1 MAVNSGVLKSW
12 WSSRSNTF
20 SGSLLVWAMIAVI
33 LAFWSLNL
41 REVVVEYQERM
52 ALRVDNHQNQLV
64 NRKQEELEQTFRAVY
79 EHIRTLS
86 LLPSL
91 RSVEGGNLKSESE
104 DIIGQGRMSLDTHQT
119 IQQIYRNLSYNVNLS
134 EIYYVLTGFD
144 PDAGETPFFMY
155 DDEIV
160 GVHSEE
166 GLSEQQAEDIP
177 EEYELDEYAYYVRQ
191 LAWFEQ
197 HYPLWNSGDISGI
210 PALSSPLMRTCDNT
224 QYGSVTKGDERDSF
238 GILYSLPVY
247 GMGEQRLRGIIS
259 TVLRANVLEA
269 QLLGR
274 PYIPLS
280 EKEKAAALAQGW
292 SLPEIPVGFILSNSH
307 HNIRIHD
314 RRNRLFEAES
324 VTTLRQ
330 LPGRLL
336 SQPLDVVSD
345 GHWELSHYLS
355 PAQIDEL
362 NQDLVQSMWV
372 DILAR
377 IGLLLALLAIFWKA
391 NRDQRR
397 HHEALVKMAHY
408 DTLTLLPNRRLL
420 YLHLEQS
427 MARARRHDCRLGLL
441 FLDIDDFGAINDTL
455 GPQTG
460 DQVLT
465 AIAERL
471 RHSVRLSD
479 DIAVTE
485 RDVDSLQI
493 ARLGGDDFAL
503 IFEDIDKAETAVLL
517 AQRTMQLFQG
527 PIDLEGQ
534 PTEISLSGGMAIYP
548 DDAVSADDLMS
559 CADYALREA
568 TQQGIGQFQ
577 MYNDEMRQRAAR
589 QTQLMRDLPD
599 AVRNELF
606 TLVYQPKQQ
615 LDDDN
620 VVSFE
625 ALLRWTHPEFGFVS
639 PVEFIP
645 LLEQSGLI
653 VDAGR
658 WVMVTACRQMKA
670 WHDAG
675 YRGLCVSVNV
685 SPRQLMLSDILTTV
699 DEVLNET
706 GVPPHTLILEITE
719 SMMIDNL
726 EEGNRT
732 LAELRERGVKLAI
745 DDFGTGYSS
754 LTYLLGMPVDY
765 LKLDKSMIDAIE
777 DAKGAHVIK
786 TTIALA
792 HGLGLRAIAEGVE
805 EEVQR
810 SALKAMGC
818 DMIQGYWLSRP
829 LPVDQLP
836 DFMTGYC
843 RHSDVDASRQVS

>member
-1 MAVNSGVLKSW
+1 MSVNSDVLKAW
-12 WSSRSNTF
+12 WSSRTNTF
-20 SGSLLVWAMIAVI
+20 SGSVLVWAMIVI
-33 LAFWSLNL
+33 ILVFWSLNL
-41 REVVVEYQERM
+41 REEVMDYQDRM
-52 ALRVDNHQNQLV
+52 AQRVDNYQNQLL

-91 RSVEGGNLKSESE
+91 RSVAGENLKSASE
-104 DIIGQGRMSLDTHQT
+104 DVIEQGRLSLDTHQT
-119 IQQIYRNLSYNVNLS
+119 IQQVYRNLAHNVNLS

-160 GVHSEE
+160 GVHAED
-166 GLSEQQAEDIP
+166 GLTEQEAEDIP

-197 HYPLWNSGDISGI
+197 HYTHWNSGDISRI

-224 QYGSVTKGDERDSF
+224 QYGSIAKGDERDSF

-247 GMGEQRLRGIIS
+247 GLGEQRLRGIIS

-269 QLLGR
+269 KLLGR

-280 EKEKAAALAQGW
+280 DQEKAAATAQGW
-292 SLPEIPVGFILSNSH
+292 ALPDIPVGFILTNSQH
-307 HNIRIHD
+307 HIRIYD
-314 RRNRLFEAES
+314 RRNHLLETES

-330 LPGRLL
+330 LPGRLV
-336 SQPLDVVSD
+336 SRPLNVISD

-355 PAQIDEL
+355 SAQIAEL
-362 NQDLVQSMWV
+362 NKYLVQSMWV

-377 IGLLLALLAIFWKA
+377 IGLLLAMLVIFWKA

-397 HHEALVKMAHY
+397 HHAALVKMAHY

-420 YLHLEQS
+420 YQHLEQS
-427 MARARRHDCRLGLL
+427 MARARRHHCRLGLL
-441 FLDIDDFGAINDTL
+441 FLDIDDFGSINDTL

-479 DIAVTE
+479 DIVSVE
-485 RDVDSLQI
+485 RDIDSVRI

-503 IFEDIDKAETAVLL
+503 IFEDIDKPETAVLL
-517 AQRTMQLFQG
+517 ALRTMQLFQG
-527 PIDLEGQ
+527 PIELDGQ

-548 DDAVSADDLMS
+548 DDAACTDDLMA

-568 TQQGIGQFQ
+568 TLQGIGQFQ
-577 MYNDEMRQRAAR
+577 MYNDDMRQRAAR

-599 AVRNELF
+599 AVRSELF
-606 TLVYQPKQQ
+606 TLEYQAKQQ

-620 VVSFE
+620 VMSFE
-625 ALLRWTHPEFGFVS
+625 VLLRWTHPEFGLVS

-658 WVMVTACRQMKA
+658 WVMLSACQQLKS

-675 YRGLCVSVNV
+675 YSGLCVSVNV
-685 SPRQLMLSDILTTV
+685 SPRQLMLSDILSTV

-706 GVPPHTLILEITE
+706 GVPPQTLILEITE

-726 EEGNRT
+726 DEGNRT
-732 LAELRERGVKLAI
+732 LAQLRERGVKLAI

-765 LKLDKSMIDAIE
+765 LKLDKSMIDVI
-777 DAKGAHVIK
+777 DNAKGAHVIK

-805 EEVQR
+805 EQVQR
-810 SALKAMGC
+810 DVLKAMGC

-829 LPVDQLP
+829 LPVDRLQR
-836 DFMTGYC
+836 FMAKHC
-843 RHSDVDASRQVS
+843 RPQGVVATRQVS